1 MQYMHSLHLRV
12 IAFRCI
18 MCIRG
23 TSGPS
28 TSSAAD
34 HSDLGAV
41 VALVRAAGA
50 ALEHL
55 DGELGC
61 SFDDLFRT
69 VSSANMH
76 LTRTDV
82 RAAVAYLRTEH
93 EIVVDR
99 DSQHRPGRDI
109 IVFLED

>member
-1 MQYMHSLHLRV
+1 MVKVLSLGGGLEAKN
-12 IAFRCI
+12 IFF
-18 MCIRG
+18 
-23 TSGPS
+23 
-28 TSSAAD
+28 
-34 HSDLGAV
+34 SDLAAV

-55 DGELGC
+55 GGELSAC

-76 LTRTDV
+76 LTHTDV
-82 RAAVAYLRTEH
+82 RAAVAYLRTEF

-99 DSQHRPGRDI
+99 DSEHPGRDI